1 MMLNKP
7 NSTSD
12 AGDSHTQFVEL
23 PELTP
28 EAPAGPALLAGGSGL
43 LDGVKVSLSVVV
55 GHAHTTLGELLAL
68 KQSALLKIDRAVD
81 TPVDVMVDGNV
92 VARGQLVVVDDNFGV
107 RITDVAPALRG

>member
-1 MMLNKP
+1 MLSKP
-7 NSTSD
+7 NTT
-12 AGDSHTQFVEL
+12 AEAADSSTQFVEL
-23 PELTP
+23 PEL
-28 EAPAGPALLAGGSGL
+28 APAAATGAPLLAAGGGL

-55 GHAHTTLGELLAL
+55 GQTHTTLGELLGL

-81 TPVDVMVDGNV
+81 TPVDVMVDGKV